1 MIRTQIYLT
10 KEEKEAIEKLSDDRK
25 TTQSNIIREAI
36 DEYVAKKKSE
46 SSDKKKSIMAFSGIW
61 KDKENIPDT
70 DEMRKGW
77 GKRIKR
83 LGLEND
89 R

>member
-10 KEEKEAIEKLSDDRK
+10 EKEKKAIEKLSNERN

-36 DEYVAKKKSE
+36 DEYVVNRE
-46 SSDKKKSIMAFSGIW
+46 SQTQKKSIMDFAGIW
-61 KDKENIPDT
+61 KDKKEVPDVR
-70 DEMRKGW
+70 EMREGW
-77 GKRIKR
+77 GRRMKS
-83 LGLEND
+83 LGLDQDD